1 MVKAHIFYKGMVQG
15 VGFRYT
21 AQRCATK
28 LSLNGWVKN
37 LVDGRVEIMVEGDK
51 GKIEHLC
58 QYLAGHFGSYI
69 QHCDVIYSDELSGFT
84 SFQIKH

>member
-1 MVKAHIFYKGMVQG
+1 MIKAHIFYTGMVQG

-21 AQRCATK
+21 TLRYAEK
-28 LSLNGWVKN
+28 LGLYGWVRN

-58 QYLAGHFGSYI
+58 KYLSDHFGSYI
-69 QHCDVIYSDELSGFT
+69 VHFDISYSDKLNGFT